1 MRLYRNGTATDR
13 MLELNESNKW
23 EGTFQRL
30 EKYVAGTSTPYEY
43 TVQEEGAV
51 NGKIVFDG
59 KEFKVQVEG
68 TMKDGYR
75 IINKKDN
82 PPPDVPKDEKI
93 SISVIKKWIGEE
105 KDSITVHL
113 LLNGKEIRS
122 KVITKQ
128 DGWKYTFE
136 NLDKYVDGKLAEYI
150 VKEDKVDG
158 YVTTVTGKGEEGFVI
173 TNRKNTTPPPPSTPP
188 TPKVPTPKRFLP
200 KTGDGL
206 NPMEKFVALM
216 LIGIMLTAFGFRKK
230 IIKGKK

>member
-1 MRLYRNGTATDR
+1 
-13 MLELNESNKW
+13 MLFRS
-23 EGTFQRL
+23 
-30 EKYVAGTSTPYEY
+30 Y

-136 NLDKYVDGKLAEYI
+136 NLDKYVDRKLAEYI

-173 TNRKNTTPPPPSTPP
+173 NYS
-188 TPKVPTPKRFLP
+188 KRSQFL
-200 KTGDGL
+200 KIYILFCSDIFTKL
-206 NPMEKFVALM
+206 FT
-216 LIGIMLTAFGFRKK
+216 ITAHLS
-230 IIKGKK
+230 